1 MAVRII
7 LKRSSIPNKR
17 PNADL
22 LEPGEIAL
30 NTNALTP
37 GLFFEADNN
46 KIIKVGPPSVGLN
59 VPNVD
64 PSLGEMFFDSISNEL
79 SVGDVDT
86 ETAAAIWKKVTTPF
100 LGGTNGYVCFVA
112 TEFPTASDSIL
123 NDGQAAPFK
132 TLNRAI
138 IEISKLSIQQQN
150 QIDTGER
157 FTIIVAPGITPV
169 YNGPGIPLKT
179 STGENNFSVN
189 FEAANPSIP
198 DVLTLQQFN
207 SPEGGMFVPRGTS
220 ILGMDYRKTQLR
232 PTYVPT
238 VVNPSTNQG
247 SYQPLT
253 AILKW
258 TGDSL
263 LETFTFR
270 DKRENVEISDF
281 KSDAAGT
288 GVFVSTKAHCF
299 GYNDLVTFNY
309 AAGTN
314 QITPSGNVAALSG
327 QYYVFPLTA
336 TTFLLSSTSIAQEAN
351 YIQRSDLPVG
361 NQGLTFL
368 ATAFWPGRTANRVR
382 AVFPASIQEL
392 DDFYVKIQSAFP
404 IYFNNKIN
412 QAEVINPGETQI
424 VAPIITSL
432 SSQSLISDST
442 EHASP
447 YAHQIGLRSNYG
459 MCGIEQDGNLVTGF
473 KSALVSEFTAVSLQN
488 DPVAYEIYAT
498 LRDVTSNQLVTNWYP
513 LQFATW
519 SLLPASTRPVSISDT
534 PQAAQL
540 ELLNLTEIVNIR
552 WYYESQ
558 LTADNESIGL
568 ANFDRDFRHFAI
580 RARNGAYIQA
590 DSCWSVGQAAAFW
603 ALNGGKIS
611 LSNSSSNFGAQSLRA
626 EGFAGLGSSSSDF
639 IPEQSN
645 SGFIFSGIRMP
656 TKVTASDTLTSRRL
670 ELGPSILAVTNVA
683 NGVQNILIGDG
694 FKAINIQPFSLIAG
708 SCVYAL
714 SGATEFRATL
724 VEDGNTPVTYNN
736 VGQAILRVRSID
748 SSFPLG
754 TIDTL
759 ASMKDWSSVFIKRW
773 SDPRTVSESSYAL
786 VVETSNTDHRIPSI
800 GSILRLDQTSAGSS
814 RLLRPNVQ
822 FDPGITG
829 GWGRIFEVS
838 FSQTNYDG
846 DSPQF
851 NEILLNRAIS
861 NVYYV
866 GLNLIDASRP
876 WLSDNDHAH
885 GSFTTYENRNWY
897 AASNDDWKGIYFS
910 SEGVPAETALKL
922 NPAEFNSVWATSA
935 SSELLTRVNTAYQG
949 IFAPDPEIT
958 LYNEYGYYYRGDQP
972 AIVNYGFELAVNID
986 DGSPS
991 FGFLNYTVPVPN
1003 DTSTT
1008 TTVLTP
1014 LEDTVTVLSTLDFP
1028 SPFLQ
1033 FFVVA
1038 LTSGTRTPEYC
1049 QVLRVNTVTNELTL
1063 KRGLYGSKATTDWP
1077 IGTDVTEQSP
1087 SSSVNPLDYDFDWAP
1102 SKSAVIRFLQV
1113 MGYKD
1118 VDIQKLLRPETRSN
1132 RIVQVNSISLSP
1144 ENGYAIATGPFP
1156 LTFNNPSTINVS
1168 AQSFNYV
1175 GYISYSKGLPTYLGN
1190 EIPTKQYFDYLNS
1203 FVWGGKITASSSD
1216 EKGNLPLAGELKQLE
1231 TGRPY
1236 GSSSSLIG
1244 DNTRVTGDSG
1254 GSSGGGAG
1262 TVKIVFTGIGLS
1274 GGPIVTEGTID
1285 LIPPTQ
1291 NNIGGVKEGSGVNIA
1306 ADGAISAAASGDP
1319 NIIGGVKQGD
1329 NIVIDPDGTIN
1340 AIVPPPS
1347 PLGIAIL
1354 DVLIFNGLATNYPL
1368 TSGGIPVVPK
1378 AAQFCLIVLG
1388 GVVQGT
1394 PFNFTVSGSNITFS
1408 DAPQPDTSF
1417 YGIVFS
1423 G

>member
-1 MAVRII
+1 
-7 LKRSSIPNKR
+7 
-17 PNADL
+17 
-22 LEPGEIAL
+22 
-30 NTNALTP
+30 
-37 GLFFEADNN
+37 
-46 KIIKVGPPSVGLN
+46 
-59 VPNVD
+59 
-64 PSLGEMFFDSISNEL
+64 MFFDNISNEL
-79 SVGDVDT
+79 SIGDVDT
-86 ETAAAIWKKVTTPF
+86 ETAAAVWKKVTTPF

-112 TEFPTASDSIL
+112 TEFPTATDSVL

-132 TLNRAI
+132 TLNRAV
-138 IEISKLSIQQQN
+138 IEVAKLSIQQQN

-157 FTIIVAPGITPV
+157 YTIIVAPGITPV
-169 YNGPGIPLKT
+169 YNGPGTPLKT
-179 STGENNFSVN
+179 STGENNFKVDFESLQQPSV
-189 FEAANPSIP
+189 P

-207 SPEGGMFVPRGTS
+207 SPDGGMFVPRGTS

-238 VVNPSTNQG
+238 VVNPSTNLG
-247 SYQPLT
+247 AYQPLT

-263 LETFTFR
+263 LETFTFH
-270 DKRENVEISDF
+270 DKREDIQISDF
-281 KSDAAGT
+281 KTNAAGD
-288 GVFVSTKAHCF
+288 GIFVSNRAHCF
-299 GYNDLVTFNY
+299 GYNDYITFSY

-314 QITPSGNVAALSG
+314 QTSLAGGVSALPG

-336 TTFLLSSTSIAQEAN
+336 TTFLLSYTSIPLGAN
-351 YIQRSDLPVG
+351 YIQRADLPVG
-361 NQGLTFL
+361 NQGLSYL

-382 AVFPASIQEL
+382 AVFPASLQEL
-392 DDFYVKIQSAFP
+392 EDFYVKVQSAFP
-404 IYFNNKIN
+404 VYFNGKIN
-412 QAEVINPGETQI
+412 QAEVLNPGETQI
-424 VAPIITSL
+424 VAPVSTSP
-432 SSQSLISDST
+432 SESIISDST
-442 EHASP
+442 NHASP

-473 KSALVSEFTAVSLQN
+473 RSALVTEFTAVSLQN

-498 LRDVTSNQLVTNWYP
+498 IRDITSNQLVTNWYP

-519 SLLPASTRPVSISDT
+519 SLLPTNVRPLNIQDT
-534 PQAAQL
+534 PLAAQL
-540 ELLNLTEIVNIR
+540 ELLNLTEIINIR
-552 WYYESQ
+552 WYYET
-558 LTADNESIGL
+558 LETPDTKESIGL

-580 RARNGAYIQA
+580 RSRNGAYIQS
-590 DSCWSVGQAAAFW
+590 DSCWSVGQAVAYW
-603 ALNGGKIS
+603 ALNGGKIT

-626 EGFAGLGSSSSDF
+626 EGFAGLGAGPSDSL
-639 IPEQSN
+639 PEQSN

-670 ELGPSILAVTNVA
+670 ELGPSILAVGNVA
-683 NGVQNILIGDG
+683 NGVQEILIGNG

-714 SGATEFRATL
+714 NGSLEFRATL
-724 VEDGNTPVTYNN
+724 VEDGNTPVIYKNN
-736 VGQAILRVRSID
+736 GQAILRVRSID

-759 ASMKDWSSVFIKRW
+759 SSMKDWSSVFIKRW

-800 GSILRLDQTSAGSS
+800 GSILRLDQTSPGSS

-822 FDPGITG
+822 FDPGVTG

-838 FSQTNYDG
+838 FSQTSYDG

-861 NVYYV
+861 NTYYV

-897 AASNDDWKGIYFS
+897 AASNDDWKGIYYS
-910 SEGVPAETALKL
+910 SEGVPVEASLKL

-935 SSELLTRVNTAYQG
+935 SSEVLSRVNTTYQG
-949 IFAPDPEIT
+949 IFAPDPE
-958 LYNEYGYYYRGDQP
+958 LAQYSEYGYYFRGDQP
-972 AIVNYGFELAVNID
+972 AIVNYGFELAVNKD

-991 FGFLNYTVPVPN
+991 FGFLDYTVPVPG

-1008 TTVLTP
+1008 TTILTP
-1014 LEDTVTVLSTLDFP
+1014 LQTTVTVLSTLDFP

-1038 LTSGTRTPEYC
+1038 LTNGTRAPEYC
-1049 QVLRVNTVTNELTL
+1049 QVLRVNSVTNELTL
-1063 KRGLYGSKATTDWP
+1063 KRGLYGSKATVDWP

-1102 SKSAVIRFLQV
+1102 SKSAMIRFLQV
-1113 MGYKD
+1113 MGYKN

-1132 RIVQVNSISLSP
+1132 RIVEVNSISLSP
-1144 ENGYAIATGPFP
+1144 QDGYAIATGPFP

-1168 AQSFNYV
+1168 SQSFNFV

-1203 FVWGGKITASSSD
+1203 FVWGGKITASCSD

-1254 GSSGGGAG
+1254 GGSGGGGSG
-1262 TVKIVFTGIGLS
+1262 TVKIVFTGVGLA
-1274 GGPIVTEGTID
+1274 GGPIITEGTID
-1285 LIPPTQ
+1285 LIPPAQ
-1291 NNIGGVKEGSGVNIA
+1291 NNIGGVKEGDGVNIA
-1306 ADGAISAAASGDP
+1306 ADGSISAAASGDP
-1319 NIIGGVKQGD
+1319 DIIGGVKQGD
-1329 NIVIDPDGTIN
+1329 NIIIDADGTIN
-1340 AIVPPPS
+1340 AIVPPLV
-1347 PLGIAIL
+1347 PLEIKIL
-1354 DVLIFNGLATNYPL
+1354 DNFIFNGTTTVFPL
-1368 TSGGIPVVPK
+1368 TSSALPVTPR

-1394 PFNFTVSGSNITFS
+1394 PANYTVSGSNITFS
-1408 DAPQPDTSF
+1408 EAPKTGTSF